1 MEGENTLIS
10 IFESELKNLKFNA
23 ALAAKFRQFQHGF
36 VNKNR
41 DHMTFFGGN
50 LIGVEVVRFTDKDFK
65 HFFEEILHA
74 DRDHLSSAILQA
86 EAINEN
92 FKISSDCFNV
102 TCMYLIHG
110 FLSSPFLGNKE
121 REQAALNVALLFN
134 YRCITAFM
142 SYYFRYPTDRK
153 TAEATYAALSQRFLI
168 KKLGSWNAVMLYRA
182 RSIIETESI
191 HRQALEAFNDDFAIV
206 YAINDS
212 QGRIS
217 DLIKNIYAVFTRVH
231 SAGEQIGT
239 ISSVGLDMD
248 GEEIIRDKVGGL
260 ENYTSYLLSVVT
272 DPNSFI
278 KDELVRIVCNVI
290 HTTQKQHVI
299 STLTWISD
307 AMLGPKHK
315 EVEALIKTVLVYSYH
330 YLLAH
335 DQVLHDRHDVAGL
348 LTKLRGL
355 FISSRSSDEEL
366 LALREQGGAIV
377 TEATNVKNENVVAAI
392 RTGVLLYICLRAF
405 TKTHYTS

>member
-1 MEGENTLIS
+1 MDAENTLIS
-10 IFESELKNLKFNA
+10 IFETELNGLKFNS
-23 ALAAKFRQFQHGF
+23 ALAAKFRQFQHNF
-36 VNKNR
+36 VNRNR

-65 HFFEEILHA
+65 HFFEEILHVN
-74 DRDHLSSAILQA
+74 RDHLASAILQA
-86 EAINEN
+86 DAINEN

-102 TCMYLIHG
+102 TCMYVIHG
-110 FLSSPFLGNKE
+110 FLSSPFLGIKE

-182 RSIIETESI
+182 QSIVEQQSI
-191 HRQALEAFNDDFAIV
+191 HRQALESFNDDFAIV

-217 DLIKNIYAVFTRVH
+217 DLIKNIYAVFTRIH
-231 SAGEQIGT
+231 AAGEQIGT
-239 ISSVGLDMD
+239 VSSVGLDMD

-260 ENYTSYLLSVVT
+260 ENYSSYLLSVVT

-278 KDELVRIVCNVI
+278 KEELVRIVCNVI
-290 HTTQKQHVI
+290 HTTQKQHVVT
-299 STLTWISD
+299 TLTWISD

-315 EVEALIKTVLVYSYH
+315 EVEAVIKTVLVYSYH
-330 YLLAH
+330 YLLTH

-366 LALREQGGAIV
+366 LALREQGGVIV